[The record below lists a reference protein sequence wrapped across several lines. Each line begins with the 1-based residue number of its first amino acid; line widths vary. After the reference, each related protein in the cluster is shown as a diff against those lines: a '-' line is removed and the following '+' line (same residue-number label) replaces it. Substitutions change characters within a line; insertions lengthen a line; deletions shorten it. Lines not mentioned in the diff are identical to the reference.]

1 MARGSASMTSSVSLT
16 VEEAAENAVKT
27 VTLDRPEKA
36 NALNRDLVE
45 ELFSTVAYSYDDG
58 TRVLVLK
65 GAGTHFCGG
74 FDLSDA
80 AKADDEELFQR
91 FVRVEQ
97 LLALFRYS
105 PFLSIACVQGSA
117 IGAGADLTSSCHYRL
132 GAPNARFRFP
142 GFRFGISLGTRHLA
156 HLIGPQR
163 ARDILLSNAVV
174 NAEEAA
180 AWGLLTE
187 VCGPELF
194 QERVAAL
201 VSGCDGLDD
210 RSLATI
216 LRLTR
221 PDTRDADLAEVVS
234 SATVPGLSERVAH
247 YRAVATARPG
257 ARC

>member
-1 MARGSASMTSSVSLT
+1 MTNSVSLK
-16 VEEAAENAVKT
+16 VEETAEGAMKT
-27 VTLDRPEKA
+27 VTLNRPEKA
-36 NALNRDLVE
+36 NALNHELVE
-45 ELFSTVAYSYDDG
+45 ELFSIVAYSYEDG
-58 TRVLVLK
+58 TRALVLR
-65 GAGTHFCGG
+65 GAGIHFCGG

-80 AKADDEELFQR
+80 GEVGDEELFQR

-117 IGAGADLTSSCHYRL
+117 MGAGADLTSSCHYRL
-132 GAPNARFRFP
+132 GAPDARFRFP

-187 VCGPELF
+187 VCGPALF

-221 PDTRDADLAEVVS
+221 PDTSDADLAEVVR
-234 SATVPGLSERVAH
+234 SAMVPGLSERIAH
-247 YRAVATARPG
+247 YGAFAAARPG